1 MEQEERR
8 EGEVWTQQVTAAGE
22 AAMPA
27 AAAALTE
34 STGRASV
41 APAG

>member
-8 EGEVWTQQVTAAGE
+8 EGEVWTQQVVAAGE
-22 AAMPA
+22 AAMP